1 MDFDIALFEW
11 PDDRTSGGPRLVG
24 RIGDRDLV
32 EAIRLRL
39 AANHRVEL
47 ARLEQPQ
54 PAQDEHLQDGEV
66 S

>member
-1 MDFDIALFEW
+1 MELTVALFEW
-11 PDDRTSGGPRLVG
+11 STGRIGGPRLVG

-32 EAIRLRL
+32 EAVRRRL

-54 PAQDEHLQDGEV
+54 PAEDEHLQDGEV